1 MQNACLSS
9 FLFRRRPPCFG
20 RPPAQQESYYRYE
33 PFEAFSFS
41 ANLLNHPH
49 QLHLPP
55 ELVSR
60 DVNEQDW

>member
-1 MQNACLSS
+1 MQNACLSL
-9 FLFRRRPPCFG
+9 FLFRCRPPRFG
-20 RPPAQQESYYRYE
+20 RPPSQQDSYYRYE
-33 PFEAFSFS
+33 PFEAFSFP

-60 DVNEQDW
+60 DTNEQDW

>member
-9 FLFRRRPPCFG
+9 FLFRRRPPCFD

-41 ANLLNHPH
+41 ASLLNHPH

-55 ELVSR
+55 ELVRR